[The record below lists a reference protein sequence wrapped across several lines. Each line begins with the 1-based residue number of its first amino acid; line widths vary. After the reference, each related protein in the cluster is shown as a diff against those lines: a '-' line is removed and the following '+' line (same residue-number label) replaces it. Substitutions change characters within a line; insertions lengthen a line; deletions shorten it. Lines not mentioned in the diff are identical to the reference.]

1 MSRRLSREEAFK
13 VLFEI
18 SFQGKE
24 NIDSV
29 LDYYYENLSV
39 PQLEKSYFEV
49 VTRGVCEKKGELD
62 DYISRFSKGW
72 TKQRISRVGTSLLR
86 LSMYEIL
93 YMNDIPNGV
102 SANEA
107 VELAKKY
114 ESPECGAFI
123 NGILGTLIRSL
134 GEKKENS

>member
-13 VLFEI
+13 VIFEI

-24 NIDSV
+24 NIDTV

-39 PQLEKSYFEV
+39 PDLEKKYFEA
-49 VTRGVCEKKGELD
+49 VTRGVCEKKDELD
-62 DYISRFSKGW
+62 DYISRFSIGW
-72 TKQRISRVGTSLLR
+72 SKQRISRVSASVLW

-93 YMNDIPNGV
+93 YMSDIPNGV

-114 ESPECGAFI
+114 EGPECGAFV
-123 NGILGTLIRSL
+123 NGILGSLIRSL
-134 GEKKENS
+134 PRDGGE